1 MKEIRDTD
9 VLYGTMTG
17 HEKKMN
23 KRDLH
28 DFKHNKY
35 DDMKAMIP
43 GISNYQTIGAK
54 PMARGQINVAEH

>member
-43 GISNYQTIGAK
+43 GISNY
-54 PMARGQINVAEH
+54 